1 MKTDLEIEKECQI
14 LSIDKIANKLNISTD
29 NYEKYGS
36 NVAKLDLNLLNKTT
50 NNSKLILV
58 TSINPTPYGEGK
70 TTISIGLNDALW
82 RLGKKSI
89 AVLREPSMGP
99 VFGLKGGATGGGFSQ
114 VIPTVLINLHFTGDM
129 HAITSCN
136 NLLSAVIDS
145 HIYNGNKLNI
155 DVDNILFNR
164 CIDINDRSLRNVEIT
179 YSNVKRKEHF
189 NITAASEIMAILCL
203 ASDFEDLKNRLGK
216 ILVAYDIDKNPVY
229 AYQLDCIDSLAILL
243 KDALKPNLVQTL
255 ENNPAIIHGGPF
267 ANIAHGCNSLVA
279 TRIGLNL
286 ADYVITEA
294 GFGSDLGAEKFFDI
308 KCRVGNLKPNVI
320 VINTT
325 IRSLKYNG
333 NGSLE
338 KGIELLGVHIENMK
352 KFLDNVVV
360 CVNKFDTDL
369 ESEHEFLKKY
379 CISKNTECIIVNS
392 YMTGGSGALDLAQ
405 KIIELSSVDVP
416 FNFLYK
422 INDTI
427 KDKINL
433 ICTKIY
439 RANNVIYEDNVLVD
453 LEYIEKNFSNLPI
466 CIAKTP
472 YSLSSDSKKIGIT
485 GNFDIVVKDIK
496 VNNGASFLVV
506 YLSNVLTLPGMSENA
521 NIYNIKIDNN
531 FNISGLK

>member
-179 YSNVKRKEHF
+179 YSNVKRAF
-189 NITAASEIMAILCL
+189 
-203 ASDFEDLKNRLGK
+203 
-216 ILVAYDIDKNPVY
+216 
-229 AYQLDCIDSLAILL
+229 
-243 KDALKPNLVQTL
+243 
-255 ENNPAIIHGGPF
+255 
-267 ANIAHGCNSLVA
+267 
-279 TRIGLNL
+279 
-286 ADYVITEA
+286 
-294 GFGSDLGAEKFFDI
+294 
-308 KCRVGNLKPNVI
+308 
-320 VINTT
+320 
-325 IRSLKYNG
+325 
-333 NGSLE
+333 
-338 KGIELLGVHIENMK
+338 
-352 KFLDNVVV
+352 
-360 CVNKFDTDL
+360 
-369 ESEHEFLKKY
+369 
-379 CISKNTECIIVNS
+379 
-392 YMTGGSGALDLAQ
+392 
-405 KIIELSSVDVP
+405 
-416 FNFLYK
+416 
-422 INDTI
+422 
-427 KDKINL
+427 
-433 ICTKIY
+433 
-439 RANNVIYEDNVLVD
+439 
-453 LEYIEKNFSNLPI
+453 
-466 CIAKTP
+466 
-472 YSLSSDSKKIGIT
+472 
-485 GNFDIVVKDIK
+485 
-496 VNNGASFLVV
+496 
-506 YLSNVLTLPGMSENA
+506 
-521 NIYNIKIDNN
+521 
-531 FNISGLK
+531 